1 MQLYLIVV
9 IKLLWCFSIQA
20 HPRLTFDEFFDSTA
34 FQSVSLSPN
43 GRYVLVLSQRPVW
56 DSNSFENSLWLYETR
71 GRRKQLITKHLSGTI
86 IPKWSPTGDWFMYSI
101 IDKATTNSTDEF
113 HRFKHLSSTHF
124 ENEQQIHFYSV
135 TSDESLSIEIGNEP
149 PSALAWSDCDCSVF
163 FAAKT
168 SRSAE
173 DEDRVYAKEWKDV
186 IEYRRRRPSDGSTIY
201 RVDISKKH
209 RRVSFKIHPIKK
221 LNFTVIEL
229 LYVPSEHKIVC
240 TSTTFVMEDLSGVDI
255 YSIDLH
261 DTSLYDKVSFK
272 IHPIKKLNFTVIEL
286 LYVPSE
292 HKIVCT
298 STTFVMEDLSGVDI
312 YSIDLHDTS
321 LLTRLTHNDELEQ
334 NLKLSNN
341 GKYVFFQTFSTGS
354 TTGEVRLR
362 QPRLNSID
370 LTSGQIEEWG
380 GAFGGAVRDYA
391 IRSEGG
397 VFILGQLG
405 INIHVYTQ
413 QSSSKYSIL
422 QRGWNGTYRSISS
435 SSSKRYSSLVFLHS
449 CFEQPEEV
457 YFIDHVDDLL
467 SARPI
472 TNENQWLT
480 KRNLP
485 RAKSYKWVSN
495 DDDRT
500 IEGILHYPPGK
511 FEHKNLPLLVLIHGG
526 PTDASLNM
534 LLPNWYSWA
543 PLAATEGWLVLEPN
557 YRGSTGY
564 GDQFLNEITLQWLSQ
579 PGKDILAGV
588 DHLIKDGT
596 ADPSRLSLGGYS
608 YGGYLTNWLIT
619 QTTRFNAA
627 LSGAGP
633 LEHISMWGTTDWPAF
648 IIPLFGG
655 FPWHIP
661 EIYEK
666 ESIMYKL
673 DRVYTPTHIVTG
685 ANDVRVPPDQSFILE
700 RSLIYLEV
708 PVKLIVLPT
717 EGHALINN
725 PWHGKIKVRE
735 ELKWLKKYGHVSR
748 VRATN

>member
-1 MQLYLIVV
+1 M
-9 IKLLWCFSIQA
+9 
-20 HPRLTFDEFFDSTA
+20 
-34 FQSVSLSPN
+34 SLSPN

-71 GRRKQLITKHLSGTI
+71 GRRKQLITKRLSAAM
-86 IPKWSPTGDWFMYSI
+86 IPKWSPTGDWFVYSI
-101 IDKATTNSTDEF
+101 VDKATTNSTNDF
-113 HRFKHLSSTHF
+113 RRFTHSGSTQF
-124 ENEQQIHFYSV
+124 ETEQQIHFYSV
-135 TSDESLSIEIGNEP
+135 TSDEPLTIEIGNQP
-149 PSALAWSDCDCSVF
+149 PSAIAWSDYDSSLF

-168 SRSAE
+168 SSSAE
-173 DEDRVYAKEWKDV
+173 DEDHAYTVEWKDV
-186 IEYRRRRPSDGSTIY
+186 IEYRRRRPNDGSTIY
-201 RVDISKKH
+201 RVDISKNH
-209 RRVSFKIHPIKK
+209 RRVSFKIHSIKK
-221 LNFTVIEL
+221 LNFTVGEL

-240 TSTTFVMEDLSGVDI
+240 TSTMFVFENLSGVGI

-261 DTSLYDKVSFK
+261 DTSS
-272 IHPIKKLNFTVIEL
+272 
-286 LYVPSE
+286 
-292 HKIVCT
+292 
-298 STTFVMEDLSGVDI
+298 
-312 YSIDLHDTS
+312 
-321 LLTRLTHNDELEQ
+321 LTRLTHNDGFEL

-341 GKYVFFQTFSTGS
+341 RKHVFFQAFSPGS
-354 TTGEVRLR
+354 IKGEVPLS

-370 LTSGQIEEWG
+370 LTNGQIEEWG
-380 GAFGGAVRDYA
+380 GDFGGTIRDYA

-397 VFILGQLG
+397 VFILGQVG
-405 INIHVYTQ
+405 INVQVYTQ
-413 QSSSKYSIL
+413 QSSSKYLIL

-435 SSSKRYSSLVFLHS
+435 SSSKRYSSLAFLHS

-457 YFIDHVDDLL
+457 YFIDHVDDLS
-467 SARPI
+467 SAQAM

-485 RAKSYKWVSN
+485 RAKSYKWISN

-526 PTDASLNM
+526 PTDANLNM
-534 LLPNWYSWA
+534 LRPSWYSWA

-564 GDQFLNEITLQWLSQ
+564 GDQFLNDMTRQWLSQ

-596 ADPSRLSLGGYS
+596 ADPSRLSVGGYS

-633 LEHISMWGTTDWPAF
+633 LEHISMWGTTDLPAF
-648 IIPLFGG
+648 IVPQFGG
-655 FPWHIP
+655 FPWQIP
-661 EIYEK
+661 KIYEK

-717 EGHALINN
+717 EGHELSNN

-748 VRATN
+748 IRATN